1 MARAGRRTSVLD
13 TEHHVHTLTHR
24 DVTVPR
30 IGIGTWEL
38 TDGAAYDSVRDALD
52 LGYRHVDTA
61 QAYGNEEEV
70 GRAIADSG
78 VDRDDL
84 FVTTKVWME
93 HAAPVDVERTTGESL
108 RRLGLDHVDLLL
120 IHWPTD
126 VAPIEATV
134 EALADQQTRDRT
146 RLIGVSNYTAAQ
158 FQRAA
163 KVADVATNQ
172 VEYHALLSQDT
183 VLNAVR
189 SENAF
194 LTAYSPLAH
203 GALLDDDRVE
213 KVAADVGASVAQVAL
228 AWLLAQ
234 DDVVALPR
242 SSSRDHIEDNIAAQ
256 DLTLTEEHLQT
267 LDELPKDQRQ
277 IDPPFAPDWD

>member
-1 MARAGRRTSVLD
+1 MA
-13 TEHHVHTLTHR
+13 TLTHR

-30 IGIGTWEL
+30 LGLGTWEL
-38 TDGAAYDSVRDALD
+38 TGATAYDSVRAALE

-61 QAYGNEEEV
+61 AIYGNEEEV
-70 GRAIADSG
+70 GRALADSG

-84 FVTTKVWME
+84 FVTTKVWLQD
-93 HAAPVDVERTTGESL
+93 AAPVDVERATGASL
-108 RRLGLDHVDLLL
+108 RRLQLDHVDLLL

-126 VAPIEATV
+126 IAPLEATI
-134 EALADQQTRDRT
+134 EALAAQQARDRT

-158 FQRAA
+158 FRQGAA
-163 KVADVATNQ
+163 VADLATNQ
-172 VEYHALLSQDT
+172 VEYHALLAQDA
-183 VLNAVR
+183 VLDAVR
-189 SENAF
+189 EAGAF

-203 GALLDDDRVE
+203 GALFDDDAVAA
-213 KVAADVGASVAQVAL
+213 VAADVGASVAQVAL

-242 SSSRDHIEDNIAAQ
+242 STSRDHLADNLAAQ
-256 DLTLTEEHLQT
+256 DLAVAADQLTR
-267 LDELPKDQRQ
+267 LDELPKDHRQ

>member
-1 MARAGRRTSVLD
+1 MQ
-13 TEHHVHTLTHR
+13 TLTHR

-30 IGIGTWEL
+30 IGAGTWEL
-38 TDGAAYDSVRDALD
+38 TDGDGYDSVRDALD
-52 LGYRHVDTA
+52 LGYRHIDTA

-78 VDRDDL
+78 VDRDDIFL
-84 FVTTKVWME
+84 TTKVWFE
-93 HAAPVDVERTTGESL
+93 KAAPTDVEQSTGASL

-126 VAPIEATV
+126 IAPIEATI
-134 EALADQQTRDRT
+134 EALQAQQERGRT

-163 KVADVATNQ
+163 RVADIATNQ
-172 VEYHALLSQDT
+172 VEYHPLLAQDT
-183 VLNAVR
+183 VLRAVR

-203 GALLDDDRVE
+203 GALFGNDRVE
-213 KVAADVGASVAQVAL
+213 KIAADVGASVAQVAI

-242 SSSRDHIEDNIAAQ
+242 SSSKDHLEDNLAAQ
-256 DLTLTEEHLQT
+256 DLELTDDQLAT
-267 LDELPKDQRQ
+267 LDDLPKDERQ
-277 IDPPFAPDWD
+277 IDPPFAPDWDE

>member
-1 MARAGRRTSVLD
+1 MTI
-13 TEHHVHTLTHR
+13 LTHR
-24 DVTVPR
+24 DVSVPR
-30 IGIGTWEL
+30 LGIGTWEL
-38 TDGAAYDSVRDALD
+38 TGGDAYDSVRTGLD
-52 LGYRHVDTA
+52 VGYRHVDTA

-78 VDRDDL
+78 VDRDEV

-93 HAAPVDVERTTGESL
+93 QAAPADVEQSTGESL
-108 RRLGLDHVDLLL
+108 RRLGMDHVDLLL

-126 VAPIEATV
+126 IAPIEATV
-134 EALADQQTRDRT
+134 EALADQQARGRT

-163 KVADVATNQ
+163 KVADVATDQ
-172 VEYHALLSQDT
+172 VEYHLLLSQDT
-183 VLNAVR
+183 VLRAVR

-203 GALLDDDRVE
+203 GALVGDERVE
-213 KVAADVGASVAQVAL
+213 KIAADIDASVAQVAL

-242 SSSRDHIEDNIAAQ
+242 STSSDHIQENFAAR
-256 DLTLTEEHLQT
+256 DLELSDEHVAL
-267 LDELPKDQRQ
+267 LDDLPKDERQ
-277 IDPPFAPDWD
+277 LDPPFAPDWD

>member
-1 MARAGRRTSVLD
+1 MAALQHG
-13 TEHHVHTLTHR
+13 
-24 DVTVPR
+24 DVRIPR

-38 TDGAAYDSVRDALD
+38 TDGEAYDSVRDALD

-61 QAYGNEEEV
+61 QIYGNEEEV

-84 FVTTKVWME
+84 FVTTKVWRSK
-93 HAAPVDVERTTGESL
+93 AAPPDVAQSTGESL

-126 VAPIEATV
+126 IAPIEATI
-134 EALADQQTRDRT
+134 EALAAQQEQGRT
-146 RLIGVSNYTAAQ
+146 RLIGVSNYTPDQ
-158 FQRAA
+158 FRRAA
-163 KVADVATNQ
+163 DVADVATNQ
-172 VEYHALLSQDT
+172 VEYHALLSQDL
-183 VLNAVR
+183 VLDAVR
-189 SENAF
+189 DAGAF

-203 GALLDDDRVE
+203 GKLFDDEDVT
-213 KVAADVGASVAQVAL
+213 AIADEAGASVAQVAL

-234 DDVVALPR
+234 DDVAVLPR
-242 SSSRDHIEDNIAAQ
+242 SSSRDHIADNLAAAEVE
-256 DLTLTEEHLQT
+256 LTDDQLAA
-267 LDELPKDQRQ
+267 LDALPKDRRQ

>member
-1 MARAGRRTSVLD
+1 MQP
-13 TEHHVHTLTHR
+13 LTHR
-24 DVTVPR
+24 DVAVPR

-38 TDGAAYDSVRDALD
+38 TDGDAYDSVRTALD
-52 LGYRHVDTA
+52 IGYRHVDTA

-78 VDRDDL
+78 VDRDEL
-84 FVTTKVWME
+84 FVTTKVWKAK
-93 HAAPVDVERTTGESL
+93 AAPADVEQSTGESL

-134 EALADQQTRDRT
+134 EALAEQQERDRT
-146 RLIGVSNYTAAQ
+146 RLVGVSNYTAAQ

-163 KVADVATNQ
+163 KVADVATDQ
-172 VEYHALLSQDT
+172 VEYHVLLGQDT

-189 SENAF
+189 SEDAF

-203 GALLDDDRVE
+203 GGLLDHARVQE
-213 KVAADVGASVAQVAL
+213 VAEEVGASVAQVAL
-228 AWLLAQ
+228 AWLLRQ
-234 DDVVALPR
+234 DDVAALPR
-242 SSSRDHIEDNIAAQ
+242 SSSKDHIADNLAAA
-256 DLTLTEEHLQT
+256 DLELSDEQAAK
-267 LDELPKDQRQ
+267 LDELPKDRRQ
-277 IDPPFAPDWD
+277 IDPGFAPDWD

>member
-1 MARAGRRTSVLD
+1 M
-13 TEHHVHTLTHR
+13 EPLTHR
-24 DVTVPR
+24 DVAVPR

-38 TDGAAYDSVRDALD
+38 TDGDAYDSVRAALD
-52 LGYRHVDTA
+52 VGYRHVDTA

-78 VDRDDL
+78 VDRDEV
-84 FVTTKVWME
+84 FVTTKVWMDN
-93 HAAPVDVERTTGESL
+93 AAPPDVERSTGESL

-120 IHWPTD
+120 VHWPTD

-134 EALADQQTRDRT
+134 EALADQQARDRT
-146 RLIGVSNYTAAQ
+146 RLVGVSNYTAAQ

-172 VEYHALLSQDT
+172 VEYHALLDQST

-189 SENAF
+189 SEDAF

-203 GALLDDDRVE
+203 GALFGDDRVE
-213 KVAADVGASVAQVAL
+213 QVAEEVGASVAQVAL
-228 AWLLAQ
+228 AWLLRQ
-234 DDVVALPR
+234 DDVAVLPR
-242 SSSRDHIEDNIAAQ
+242 SSSKDHIADNLAAR
-256 DLTLTEEHLQT
+256 DLELTDEQAAM
-267 LDELPKDQRQ
+267 LDDLPKDQRQ
-277 IDPPFAPDWD
+277 IDPPFGPDWD

>member
-1 MARAGRRTSVLD
+1 MESLIR
-13 TEHHVHTLTHR
+13 R
-24 DVTVPR
+24 DVSVPR

-38 TDGAAYDSVRDALD
+38 TDGEAYDSVRAALD
-52 LGYRHVDTA
+52 VGYRHIDTA

-78 VDRDDL
+78 VPRDEL
-84 FVTTKVWME
+84 FVTTKVWKGK
-93 HAAPVDVERTTGESL
+93 AAPPDVEQSTGESL

-120 IHWPTD
+120 IHWPSD
-126 VAPIEATV
+126 VAPLEATV
-134 EALADQQTRDRT
+134 EALADQQDRDRT

-172 VEYHALLSQDT
+172 VEYHAMLDQST

-203 GALLDDDRVE
+203 GALFDDDRVAE
-213 KVAADVGASVAQVAL
+213 VAEEVGASVAQVAL
-228 AWLLAQ
+228 AWLLRQ
-234 DDVVALPR
+234 DDVAVLPR
-242 SSSRDHIEDNIAAQ
+242 SSSKDHIADNFAAQ
-256 DLTLTEEHLQT
+256 QLELSDEQAAT
-267 LDELPKDQRQ
+267 LDQLPKDRRQ
-277 IDPPFAPDWD
+277 IDPGWAPDWD

>member
-1 MARAGRRTSVLD
+1 MD
-13 TEHHVHTLTHR
+13 TLTFR
-24 DVTVPR
+24 DVSVPR
-30 IGIGTWEL
+30 LGLGTWEL
-38 TDGAAYDSVRDALD
+38 TDGDAYDSVRAALD
-52 LGYRHVDTA
+52 IGYRHIDTA

-78 VDRDDL
+78 VDRDDIFL
-84 FVTTKVWME
+84 TTKVWME
-93 HAAPVDVERTTGESL
+93 DAAPQDVERTTGESL
-108 RRLGLDHVDLLL
+108 ERLGLDHVDLLL

-126 VAPIEATV
+126 IAPIEATV
-134 EALADQQTRDRT
+134 EALQAQQERDRT

-172 VEYHALLSQDT
+172 VEYHAKLGQDT

-189 SENAF
+189 SEDAF
-194 LTAYSPLAH
+194 LTAYSPLGH
-203 GALLDDDRVE
+203 GDLFGDDTVE
-213 KVAADVGASVAQVAL
+213 QIAEEADASAAQVAL

-242 SSSRDHIEDNIAAQ
+242 SSSKDHIADNFEAMKLELTDEQIGKLD
-256 DLTLTEEHLQT
+256 DLR
-267 LDELPKDQRQ
+267 KDDRQ

>member
-1 MARAGRRTSVLD
+1 MT
-13 TEHHVHTLTHR
+13 TLTHR

-30 IGIGTWEL
+30 IGVGTWEL
-38 TDGAAYDSVRDALD
+38 TDGDAYDSVRAALD

-61 QAYGNEEEV
+61 AIYGNEEEV
-70 GRAIADSG
+70 GRAIADSD

-93 HAAPVDVERTTGESL
+93 DAAPVDVERATGESL

-126 VAPIEATV
+126 VAPIESTV
-134 EALADQQTRDRT
+134 EALAAQREHDRT

-172 VEYHALLSQDT
+172 VEYHALLSQQT

-189 SENAF
+189 SEDAF

-203 GALLDDDRVE
+203 GALFDDDEVA
-213 KVAADVGASVAQVAL
+213 KIAADVGASVAQVAI

-242 SSSRDHIEDNIAAQ
+242 SSSKDHLEDNLAAQ
-256 DLTLTEEHLQT
+256 DLELSDDQLQT
-267 LDELPKDQRQ
+267 LDALPKDQRQ
-277 IDPPFAPDWD
+277 IDPGFAPDWDA

>member
-1 MARAGRRTSVLD
+1 MESLI
-13 TEHHVHTLTHR
+13 HH

-38 TDGAAYDSVRDALD
+38 TDGDAYDSVRTALD
-52 LGYRHVDTA
+52 VGYRHIDTA
-61 QAYGNEEEV
+61 QAYGNEEDV

-78 VDRDDL
+78 IARDEL

-93 HAAPVDVERTTGESL
+93 QAAPPDVEQSTGESL

-126 VAPIEATV
+126 VASLEATV
-134 EALADQQTRDRT
+134 EALADQQARDRT
-146 RLIGVSNYTAAQ
+146 RLVGVSNYTAAQ

-172 VEYHALLSQDT
+172 VEYHAMLDQST

-203 GALLDDDRVE
+203 GALFDDDRVAE
-213 KVAADVGASVAQVAL
+213 VASEVGASVAQVAL
-228 AWLLAQ
+228 AWLLRQ
-234 DDVVALPR
+234 DDVAVLPR
-242 SSSRDHIEDNIAAQ
+242 SSSKEHIVDNLAAQ
-256 DLTLTEEHLQT
+256 DLELTDEQAAT
-267 LDELPKDQRQ
+267 LDELPKDRRQ
-277 IDPPFAPDWD
+277 IDPSWSPDWD